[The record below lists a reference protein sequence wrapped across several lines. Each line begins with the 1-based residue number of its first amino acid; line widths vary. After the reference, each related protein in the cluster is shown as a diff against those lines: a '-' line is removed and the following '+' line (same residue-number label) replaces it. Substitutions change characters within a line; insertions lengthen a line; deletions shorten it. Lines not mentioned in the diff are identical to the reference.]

1 MLQGLSLMLYIIFL
15 KKKKK
20 KLYDEL
26 KKGLNMETMVFFNS
40 TDNLIDN
47 TVVRKCNRQSFIL
60 SHDLIHLDIQFSSSN
75 LSLPLLWAQSGTLYT
90 TMCDQTMP
98 WPGLNFILQTS
109 KSLNYFRKH
118 KNCIYINAA
127 QNQEI
132 NVTISLILISIKI
145 IFTCNMFGLHLLAY

>member
-1 MLQGLSLMLYIIFL
+1 MVFDNKFDCSHATGSISYVVYYLF

-98 WPGLNFILQTS
+98 
-109 KSLNYFRKH
+109 
-118 KNCIYINAA
+118 
-127 QNQEI
+127 
-132 NVTISLILISIKI
+132 
-145 IFTCNMFGLHLLAY
+145 